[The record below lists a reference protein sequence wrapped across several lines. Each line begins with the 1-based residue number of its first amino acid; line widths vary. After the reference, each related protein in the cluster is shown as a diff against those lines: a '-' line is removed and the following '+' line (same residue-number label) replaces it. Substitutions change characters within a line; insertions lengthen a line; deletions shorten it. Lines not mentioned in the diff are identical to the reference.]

1 MISLP
6 FELIHR
12 SQPAVLTLF
21 TVVWQSSAG
30 RWWDDFTFLSFTD
43 LSHTWLDEHTQ
54 MDCHLSLPMI
64 FMAGKT
70 WKSCEMTPEQSS
82 KISFSILKSIFL
94 DDSSV
99 VSHHVHTMHIDLVWT
114 VHGCWSSAEILK
126 PACRVVVMTPRSEM
140 SIVCFHV
147 EPLSSKPMQL
157 SDTAH
162 ETHWR
167 HHFLSHYLNTNKAFV
182 SSDKHTAVFWC
193 FDCFKCT
200 VQLCWEDA
208 AVRRTRI
215 NLIGLGLFM
224 FH

>member
-1 MISLP
+1 MQNGCVVITWNECNNANAAKRKYILVISLLLG
-6 FELIHR
+6 LIHR

-82 KISFSILKSIFL
+82 KIRFRILKCVFFFIDNSPFM
-94 DDSSV
+94 
-99 VSHHVHTMHIDLVWT
+99 SHHVHTIHIDLVWT
-114 VHGCWSSAEILK
+114 AHGCWSSAEIWK
-126 PACRVVVMTPRSEM
+126 PACRVVVMTPRIEM

-157 SDTAH
+157 F
-162 ETHWR
+162 E
-167 HHFLSHYLNTNKAFV
+167 
-182 SSDKHTAVFWC
+182 KHTGVITSC
-193 FDCFKCT
+193 HT
-200 VQLCWEDA
+200 
-208 AVRRTRI
+208 T
-215 NLIGLGLFM
+215 
-224 FH
+224 